1 MRLMGLDVGDA
12 TIGIAVSDELGWM
25 AHGVCTIRRK
35 SIDFDLKELD
45 KIIKE
50 KHINKIVIGL
60 PKNMNNTIG
69 ERGEKSIEFG
79 EILKKHYS
87 NMEIVFW
94 DERLTTA
101 AAERTLLEADV
112 SRKNRKKV
120 IDKIAATLILQSYMD
135 AHNNQKLL

>member
-12 TIGIAVSDELGWM
+12 TIGVAVSDELGWM

-35 SIDFDLKELD
+35 SIDFDLKELE

-69 ERGEKSIEFG
+69 ERGEKSLEFG

-87 NMEIVFW
+87 DMEIVFW

>member
-12 TIGIAVSDELGWM
+12 TIGVAVSDELGWM

-35 SIDFDLKELD
+35 NIDHDISELNS
-45 KIIKE
+45 IIKD
-50 KHINKIVIGL
+50 KHIGKIVIGL

-69 ERGEKSIEFG
+69 DRGHKSIEFG
-79 EILKKHYS
+79 EILKKHYED
-87 NMEIVFW
+87 MEIVFW

-135 AHNNQKLL
+135 AEKNL

>member
-69 ERGEKSIEFG
+69 ERGEKSLEFG

-87 NMEIVFW
+87 DMEIVFW